1 MRNYLQRR
9 FPSVFGWLF
18 SADLLELLAVLAVV
32 GGSYAF
38 IELADNVSEGSTRR
52 FDESIMRALRE
63 PDDPEKPIG
72 PDWLTEIGR
81 DLTALGGIALLAI
94 VTVAVLVYLLI
105 RRLHH
110 AALLVFLATLG
121 GLALNAMLKHWVDR
135 ARPDVVPHL
144 SSYVATS
151 SFPSGHSMLSATI
164 YLTLGALLARFVGDY
179 RQKVYFISLALLLT
193 GFVGFSRVFLGVH
206 YPTDV
211 LGGWTA
217 GLVWALVCWLMT
229 RYLQRRGAVEQVNEE
244 EEAEDA
250 AERHAKASALH
261 PPAAPPAPGAG

>member
-9 FPSVFGWLF
+9 FPRVFGWIF

-38 IELADNVSEGSTRR
+38 IELADKVSEGSTAR
-52 FDESIMRALRE
+52 FDESIMRALRRA
-63 PDDPEKPIG
+63 DDPEKPIG
-72 PDWLTEIGR
+72 PEWTGEIGR
-81 DLTALGGIALLAI
+81 DLTALGGIALLVI

-105 RRLHH
+105 RRLYH

-121 GLALNAMLKHWVDR
+121 GLILNVSLKGWVDR

-164 YLTLGALLARFVGDY
+164 YLTLGALLARFVAEY
-179 RQKVYFISLALLLT
+179 RLKVYFFSLALLLT
-193 GFVGFSRVFLGVH
+193 VLVGFSRVFLGVH

-217 GLVWALVCWLMT
+217 GLVWALLCWLIA

-250 AERHAKASALH
+250 AERSAEMSGIN